1 MAMRTKAVSR
11 AVWAVLL
18 LCPAF
23 AWAQAKPGSLP
34 SAPPTAQKTEK
45 KPPATANADE
55 KPAAKADEK
64 PAAKADEKPAA
75 KPDEKP
81 AASKPDPKA
90 ASKPDDSAPAK
101 PKAPAGA
108 ADLKAARTPE
118 PKSDEPKVAAKPSG
132 DPKPATDLGRG
143 AGSRSVIPAAPPR
156 AAEPSSPEKKPTAE
170 PSASHQKG
178 RRPAKPSPTLPA
190 GAARAVP
197 DESARQHITGGAP
210 TSDQL
215 RRGKDDAELRS
226 LRDAERVLFPQP
238 LAGMELGFDFS
249 EAAVSSGPE
258 VNATGL
264 PSGTTSDG
272 RPATTSRSDAAWL
285 QSLTAPDLPVV
296 FDERVV
302 RYLRFYR
309 DTPSGR
315 AIARTWAKKAGR
327 FGPAI
332 KTELRRA
339 GLPTDLVWLSL
350 IESSHNPTIA
360 SPVGAAGLWQFMPD
374 AARSYGLTVD
384 RWVDERLD
392 PERSTQ
398 AAVRYLSDLYRR
410 FGSWDLAMA
419 SYNMGY
425 GGLSRSVRKFNTNNF
440 WELSRYEAGIPW
452 ETTLYV
458 PKILATAIV
467 MNNRRAFG
475 LETVNEDAAERFDV
489 VAVGSSIS
497 LTEIARAVGAPPSSI
512 EALNPQYLAGRTPP
526 AAPGA
531 VRGSYRVRVPEG
543 SGKKWTP
550 TQVANDDGLEP
561 YVVKAGETV
570 ERIARA
576 RGTSERE
583 LRERNRVSADE
594 VLAPGT
600 VLLVPRL
607 LKTVEADP
615 TSESELVVVP
625 SRAVESIGKKRVFY
639 RVVSG
644 DTAAGVATAFRVTPQ
659 ELADWNALDVRARLE
674 PGMSLQVFVG
684 KDADLSKVLHVPE
697 AHAKILVAG
706 TREFFEHFEGQN
718 GKKRLAIAARDG
730 DNLSTIGKRYGM
742 TIGQMERVNRRGR
755 SDQLTA
761 GERVIV
767 YTERAKIVTGDTLL
781 ATND

>member
-11 AVWAVLL
+11 AVWAFLL
-18 LCPAF
+18 LSPAF
-23 AWAQAKPGSLP
+23 AAAQAKPGSLP
-34 SAPPTAQKTEK
+34 SAPPAAPKAEK
-45 KPPATANADE
+45 KPP
-55 KPAAKADEK
+55 PAAKPDEK
-64 PAAKADEKPAA
+64 AASKPDEKPAA
-75 KPDEKP
+75 KPDEKAAAKP
-81 AASKPDPKA
+81 KTAPTAVDPKPASKPAEPKA
-90 ASKPDDSAPAK
+90 EE
-101 PKAPAGA
+101 PKAPTKSG
-108 ADLKAARTPE
+108 E
-118 PKSDEPKVAAKPSG
+118 PKQ
-132 DPKPATDLGRG
+132 ATDLGRG
-143 AGSRSVIPAAPPR
+143 AGSRSVTPAAPTRP
-156 AAEPSSPEKKPTAE
+156 AEPGPPEKKAPVE

-178 RRPAKPSPTLPA
+178 RPPAKPSPTLPA
-190 GAARAVP
+190 GATRGLP

-210 TSDQL
+210 TSDEL
-215 RRGKDDAELRS
+215 KRGKDDAELRS
-226 LRDAERVLFPQP
+226 LREAERVLFPQP

-249 EAAVSSGPE
+249 EAATSGPE

-264 PSGTTSDG
+264 PSGATSDG
-272 RPATTSRSDAAWL
+272 GAAATSRSDAAWL

-332 KTELRRA
+332 KTELGRA
-339 GLPTDLVWLSL
+339 GLPTDLLWLSM

-410 FGSWDLAMA
+410 FGSWDLSMA
-419 SYNMGY
+419 AYNMGY
-425 GGLSRSVRKFNTNNF
+425 GGLSRSVRKFNTNSF

-475 LETVNEDAAERFDV
+475 LETVSEDAAERFDV

-497 LTEIARAVGAPPSSI
+497 LSEIARAVGATPSSI

-550 TQVANDDGLEP
+550 TQVASDDGLEP
-561 YVVKAGETV
+561 YVVRAGETV

-607 LKTVEADP
+607 LKPVEADP
-615 TSESELVVVP
+615 TSEAELVVVP
-625 SRAVESIGKKRVFY
+625 LRSVDITGKKRIFY

-659 ELADWNALDVRARLE
+659 ELADWNTLDVRARLE

-706 TREFFEHFEGQN
+706 TPEFFDHFEGRN

-730 DNLSTIGKRYGM
+730 DSLSTIGKRYGM
-742 TIGQMERVNRRGR
+742 TVGQMERVNRRGR

-761 GERVIV
+761 GERIIV
-767 YTERAKIVTGDTLL
+767 YTERAKVVTGDTLL
-781 ATND
+781 ATNK